1 MRAVVVGSLH
11 MDLIVGV
18 PELPSPGQTLLSRS
32 RARSPAARAAN
43 QAVALGHLGAG
54 GQPGHRAR
62 PLAWRS
68 GEGGGIL
75 DGGARRED
83 WSASETAAGSRSEA
97 MDSIVWIIVA
107 AVLGV
112 AEILTLTAALG
123 LLAVAALVA
132 AGAAALGLG
141 LFAQFAT
148 FSVVA
153 IAGLVVVRPLV
164 RRQLRPRGTSGH
176 RFGVA
181 ALVGRQ
187 ARVVQEVT
195 GHAGR
200 VRIGGEE
207 WSARS
212 YDETLVI
219 PTGATVD
226 VIKIEG
232 ATALVYPRE

>member
-1 MRAVVVGSLH
+1 
-11 MDLIVGV
+11 
-18 PELPSPGQTLLSRS
+18 
-32 RARSPAARAAN
+32 
-43 QAVALGHLGAG
+43 
-54 GQPGHRAR
+54 
-62 PLAWRS
+62 
-68 GEGGGIL
+68 
-75 DGGARRED
+75 
-83 WSASETAAGSRSEA
+83 
-97 MDSIVWIIVA
+97 MDSIVWVVIA

-112 AEILTLTAALG
+112 AEIVTLTAALG
-123 LLAVAALVA
+123 LLAAAALAA

-141 LFAQFAT
+141 PFAQFAV
-148 FSVVA
+148 FAAVS
-153 IAGLVVVRPLV
+153 IALLIGVRPLV
-164 RRQLRPRGTSGH
+164 KRQLRPRYGPQH

-207 WSARS
+207 WSARA

-219 PTGATVD
+219 PAGTTVD
-226 VIKIEG
+226 VIEIEG